1 MQRILF
7 FTYKALMDRVTLW
20 NEAPRLK
27 FDLEPPLFIDGV
39 LFVSSVP
46 VVKFRDWLS
55 CFSIPR
61 KTKFFTDVLLLLCIP
76 TSVGVN
82 AFGIMILLQMR
93 GKWDQLYVSSSTL
106 SL

>member
-1 MQRILF
+1 
-7 FTYKALMDRVTLW
+7 MDRVTLW
-20 NEAPRLK
+20 NEVPRLK
-27 FDLEPPLFIDGV
+27 FDLEPPLFVGGV

-76 TSVGVN
+76 TSAGVN
-82 AFGIMILLQMR
+82 AFWQNDIDVE
-93 GKWDQLYVSSSTL
+93 WDQLCVSSSTL